1 MELEFDVDKEFSP
14 LIIGCYTVTT
24 KGDDKLCLICHD
36 TNSAYDKYKLTC
48 KHTFHTRCYRR
59 YCFYK
64 DAIICPLCNEIKPFQ
79 NKLSELQLFF

>member
-48 KHTFHTRCYRR
+48 VLFVPTT
-59 YCFYK
+59 
-64 DAIICPLCNEIKPFQ
+64 LE
-79 NKLSELQLFF
+79 EL